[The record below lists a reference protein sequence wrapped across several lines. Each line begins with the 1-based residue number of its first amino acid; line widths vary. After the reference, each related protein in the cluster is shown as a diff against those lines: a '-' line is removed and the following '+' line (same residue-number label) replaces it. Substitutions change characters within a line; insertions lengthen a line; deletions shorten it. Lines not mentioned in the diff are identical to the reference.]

1 MSGDP
6 TYRIF
11 DELSSYRFSVTQ
23 NQVAWRFFENVL
35 FQFDM
40 ICLDVRSSCTSVQ
53 NSERDGDCPSVAWH
67 HDAARR
73 AQWRAP

>member
-23 NQVAWRFFENVL
+23 SGRLAFFFENLL
-35 FQFDM
+35 FQIDM

-53 NSERDGDCPSVAWH
+53 NSEM
-67 HDAARR
+67 
-73 AQWRAP
+73 